1 MAPQPRVDSHHER
14 RVLRSKIHQA
24 AVEAA
29 SSPFTVEQMGN
40 LPHSRPSLP
49 IRVSGCRVL
58 AMQVT
63 PSRSLRSI
71 ACLLIGAAL
80 IAGFAQGSVPQSK
93 PAATAP
99 TVPPATALPRLL
111 VFSKTASFRHDS
123 IPTGIACI
131 RELLSAR
138 YEIDATED
146 ASVFTAE
153 NLARYKAI
161 VFLSTTG
168 NILDPAQE
176 AALEKFVHA
185 GGGFAGIHAAADT
198 EHEWPWYGKLVGA
211 YFLTHPKPQES
222 TVIVEKKDHPSTAM
236 LPDRWTRFDEWYV
249 YKDNPRARVH
259 VLASLDDSTVEGDD
273 MNGDHPIAW
282 FQEFEGGRSWYT
294 GGGHTKESY
303 AEPLFRAHI
312 EAGIRWAAGESMP
325 SATAPT
331 TPLTPLK

>member
-1 MAPQPRVDSHHER
+1 MH
-14 RVLRSKIHQA
+14 SKVHQT

-29 SSPFTVEQMGN
+29 RSPVGVEEMGN
-40 LPHSRPSLP
+40 LPRSNFSHP
-49 IRVSGCRVL
+49 IRTSGCRVL

-63 PSRSLRSI
+63 HSRSLRSI
-71 ACLLIGAAL
+71 ACLLIAAAL
-80 IAGFAQGSVPQSK
+80 SAGFAQGSLPPSK
-93 PAATAP
+93 P
-99 TVPPATALPRLL
+99 VATALPRLL

-131 RELLSAR
+131 RELLSAG
-138 YEIDATED
+138 YAIDATED
-146 ASVFTAE
+146 ASVFTVE

-168 NILDPAQE
+168 NILEPAQE
-176 AALEKFVHA
+176 AALKEFVHA

-249 YKDNPRARVH
+249 YKDNPRARLH
-259 VLASLDDSTVEGDD
+259 VLASLDDSTVEGAD
-273 MNGDHPIAW
+273 MGGDHPIAW

-312 EAGIRWAAGESMP
+312 EAGIRWAAGESTP
-325 SATAPT
+325 KASAPTAPLA
-331 TPLTPLK
+331 PPK